1 MGIRCPDSLTEV
13 SGLHFSEGELLVSR
27 FRSLDGLRG
36 LAAVVVIAYH
46 ATLIN
51 PTFAAIILQ
60 GVRPPST
67 VWNTLVY
74 SPVRI
79 FVAGG
84 PAVIVFFVLS
94 GFVLTLQVRRAT
106 NWDWQGYFPRRL
118 VRLFLPAAGSVV
130 LAVIL
135 GLAVFRDAQ
144 TNPSAWVQSYTF
156 VGFDYRKPLQALDL
170 FDGNPDF
177 NSPLW
182 SLRWEVLFSL
192 LLPVYVWIV
201 ARGRRVTAIALA
213 AVPILVFIGWD
224 SGDATLQYLPCFFVG
239 SALTVLLGPVDN
251 PSPAVMRW
259 PRELAWIAV
268 CLLSLLLLVLGSI
281 TAPGL
286 ASAPHLAH
294 AANATVVIGAAGIVV
309 VACRWRPAIRLL
321 STPLFAWLG
330 RISFSLYLVHV
341 PILIA
346 TGNVLADLPW
356 PASLIIGVAIA
367 FGVGEL
373 FSRLVERPSHR
384 LSQRIG
390 RSRGTVNADATS

>member
-1 MGIRCPDSLTEV
+1 V
-13 SGLHFSEGELLVSR
+13 SEFHFSEGELLASR

-60 GVRPPST
+60 GVRSPDPF
-67 VWNTLVY
+67 WNALVY
-74 SPVRI
+74 SPLRI

-94 GFVLTLQVRRAT
+94 GFVLTLQVRRAAD
-106 NWDWQGYFPRRL
+106 WDWSGYFPRRL
-118 VRLFLPAAGSVV
+118 VRLFLPAAGSVI

-135 GLAVFRDAQ
+135 GLAVFRGAQ
-144 TNPSAWVQSYTF
+144 ANPSAWVQSYTF

-201 ARGRRVTAIALA
+201 AKGRVVTAIALA
-213 AVPILVFIGWD
+213 AVPVLVFIGWD

-239 SALTVLLGPVDN
+239 SALTVLLAPVE
-251 PSPAVMRW
+251 SPRPTVMRW
-259 PRELAWIAV
+259 PRELAWIAI
-268 CLLSLLLLVLGSI
+268 CLASLFLLVLGSI
-281 TAPGL
+281 TARGL
-286 ASAPHLAH
+286 ASAPHLASL
-294 AANATVVIGAAGIVV
+294 ANATVVIGAGGIVL
-309 VACRWRPAIRLL
+309 VAARWRPAIRLL

-346 TGNVLADLPW
+346 TGNVLAALPW
-356 PASLIIGVAIA
+356 PAVLVIGVVIA

-373 FSRLVERPSHR
+373 FSRFIERPSHR

-390 RSRGTVNADATS
+390 RARGAVGANASS